1 MSEDNLEANERK
13 TVVVATAGP
22 KLGQLVTGTI
32 VKVTGAVAFVNFGAR
47 NEGYIELAEFA
58 ETADSIKEGDS
69 VTAEIVS
76 TKGGVQLS
84 YRKAQNHQ
92 KLASLKNAMSEQT
105 PVKGKVAATNK
116 GGFEIRF
123 DGVRGFCP
131 SSQFALKP
139 ITNGDS
145 HIGEELDFL
154 ITEFTRKGG
163 LVVSRRKLLEAKR
176 QAAQATLGERIK
188 AGDRLQGKVTQIKD
202 FGVFVELDEG
212 VEGLVHVTELSHDRA
227 VQPAE
232 RVKVG
237 DAVEVAVLRVEPA
250 KNRISLSFKQLE
262 ADPWSTFA
270 KDHKATDKLSGFVTR
285 IQDFGVFVKLA
296 SGVEGLLHVSAI
308 KASERLESAQGT
320 FEIGEEIEV
329 VIDSIDATKRRI
341 GLLTPEVAASRQ
353 PIEVSFKVNDVL
365 KGTVNKVERF
375 GVLLDLSDG
384 NIGLIPNAELATDRG
399 SDHIRMFPV
408 GQELEVK
415 VLEIDLKKR
424 RIKLSRKALLNHDE
438 EKAYADYKKQA
449 KVPSSLGSFGDL
461 LSQHLKNQ
469 GE

>member
-1 MSEDNLEANERK
+1 MNEKKVEVKERK
-13 TVVVATAGP
+13 TVVVPTAGV

-32 VKVTGAVAFVNFGAR
+32 VKVTGAVAFINFGAR

-58 ETADSIKEGDS
+58 EATDTIKEGDS
-69 VTAEIVS
+69 VTAEVIS
-76 TKGGVQLS
+76 TKGGVRLS

-92 KLASLKNAMSEQT
+92 RLESLKKALAEQT
-105 PVKGKVAATNK
+105 PVVGKVTATNK

-123 DGVRGFCP
+123 EGVRGFCP
-131 SSQFALKP
+131 NSQFSLKP
-139 ITNGDS
+139 ITDGES
-145 HIGEELDFL
+145 QIGQDLAFLVTEL
-154 ITEFTRKGG
+154 TRKGG

-176 QAAQATLGERIK
+176 KAAQATLSERIK
-188 AGDRLQGKVTQIKD
+188 PGDRLQGKVTQIKD

-212 VEGLVHVTELSHDRA
+212 VEGLVHVTELSHDRS
-227 VQPAE
+227 VQPVD

-237 DAVEVAVLRVEPA
+237 DAVEVAVLRVEA
-250 KNRISLSFKQLE
+250 EKNRIGLSFKQLE
-262 ADPWSTFA
+262 ADPWSEFL
-270 KDHKATDKLSGFVTR
+270 KDRKVSDKITGFVTR
-285 IQDFGVFVKLA
+285 IQDFGIFIKLG
-296 SGVEGLLHVSAI
+296 SGIEGLLHVSAI
-308 KASERLESAQGT
+308 KANERLESAQGAY
-320 FEIGEEIEV
+320 EIGEEIEV
-329 VIDSIDATKRRI
+329 VIDSIDTAKRRI

-375 GVLLDLSDG
+375 GVLLNLPDG
-384 NIGLIPNAELATDRG
+384 NTGLIPNAELATERG
-399 SDHIRMFPV
+399 SDHLRMFPA

-438 EKAYADYKKQA
+438 EKAFSDYKKQA